1 METSY
6 SGNSFFFILF
16 RPDESYLRAGN
27 TISTIED
34 EMVHNTEGGEETAAG
49 QETETGEREAEQE
62 KSR

>member
-1 METSY
+1 MNVFAS
-6 SGNSFFFILF
+6 
-16 RPDESYLRAGN
+16 GN